1 MVAVCS
7 GRQIP
12 SKPYTREIQIR
23 TWTKI
28 ERAYQGPS
36 IMTLVILC
44 IHHIM
49 APQRSDKAANR
60 ATDREGE
67 NTKEYPKNSVELTLV
82 ATSARKI

>member
-1 MVAVCS
+1 
-7 GRQIP
+7 
-12 SKPYTREIQIR
+12 
-23 TWTKI
+23 
-28 ERAYQGPS
+28 
-36 IMTLVILC
+36 MTLVILC